1 MHLLLNLRKTFSPQR
16 LFTGAKAV
24 FTEGGQLHLGHT
36 LQSKWASSSEQEEE
50 GGAANHPV
58 LLFAAAPG
66 CSEHTGGWGHPS

>member
-36 LQSKWASSSEQEEE
+36 LQSEV
-50 GGAANHPV
+50 G
-58 LLFAAAPG
+58 LFLRTG
-66 CSEHTGGWGHPS
+66 RGGWGC